1 MPQHDD
7 STYRA
12 CFSELRQLEAEEI
25 DPEGKASGIENVP
38 GSSGPFEI
46 YRAGARGSL
55 QSKQYRKRQIPF
67 TQGTFMG
74 YLPHSVW
81 KVGDL
86 TGSSEVLASTD
97 VRETISSQA
106 GRGRVCQVPGNKTK
120 ERVRDRVLQWT
131 WADCYFIHRSWM
143 TCW

>member
-1 MPQHDD
+1 
-7 STYRA
+7 
-12 CFSELRQLEAEEI
+12 
-25 DPEGKASGIENVP
+25 
-38 GSSGPFEI
+38 
-46 YRAGARGSL
+46 
-55 QSKQYRKRQIPF
+55 
-67 TQGTFMG
+67 MG
-74 YLPHSVW
+74 YLPHSVL

-106 GRGRVCQVPGNKTK
+106 GKGRVCQVTGNKTK
-120 ERVRDRVLQWT
+120 EGVRDRVLQWT